1 MKKEKRT
8 EIATN
13 VSSGAEKVEIVEKQ
27 VKQARQTDE
36 KELGGNQAKAKGK
49 AEKETAA
56 AKARVEVAL
65 KKKEE
70 KSKKA
75 AAKAKAKKEKAA
87 KRAKK
92 LKQKA
97 EARKALQEKR
107 AAERKALQE
116 KRRAERLAL
125 EEKRKEARNAKVRE
139 RAHQKANR
147 AQAKSKR
154 QAARKQERDSHRK
167 EGRKDNGG
175 WIAAVVTLGVTTLAL
190 TTALTV
196 GAIDMKNTKDG
207 IAAGYKC
214 NTHELIGIMENVDND
229 LDRVRISNTPEQ
241 QGRIL
246 TDLLVQA
253 RLAELDLEKMPIS
266 AESNRNVTTFLNRV
280 GATCERMLAKLRG
293 GEALSAQDQETLAR
307 LYKTNHEIRAEIEN
321 LTEKMTD
328 NDLMDFV
335 NKGKGMI
342 ADVLD
347 RLEKM
352 TLGENGILENI
363 KDKMS
368 GAGNGRNGKNGESG
382 EKDKGEQKWDK
393 GQMPMPDDHGEAKID
408 PSKAEDLCM
417 VYFADYKISEFQCV
431 GETVSHGY
439 GAYNV
444 QGYDDNG
451 TLLFAEIDYKT
462 GDLLRFDYYEDCNEE
477 TFDYQN
483 AERIAEEFLE
493 KIGYDDMV
501 SVRVRGNGTNADFT
515 FVYEDDDVIFYPD
528 TVKVKV
534 CRTRGIVMG
543 MDATK
548 YLRNHKEREDVNVSI
563 TRKQAQESLHKDLEV
578 ESARLCVVQ
587 TVRGERA
594 AYEFLCS
601 YGEER
606 YLIYTDAVDGRE
618 IAIVNLKNVG

>member
-1 MKKEKRT
+1 MKNEKKT

-13 VSSGAEKVEIVEKQ
+13 VSSGAEKVEAVEKQ
-27 VKQARQTDE
+27 VKQVRQTDE
-36 KELGGNQAKAKGK
+36 KELGGNEAKAKGK

-70 KSKKA
+70 KSKRA

-87 KRAKK
+87 AKAKK

-116 KRRAERLAL
+116 KRKAERLAL
-125 EEKRKEARNAKVRE
+125 EEKRKEERNAKIRE

-147 AQAKSKR
+147 AQARSKRKSKR
-154 QAARKQERDSHRK
+154 REENRGSKK
-167 EGRKDNGG
+167 GYGG

-190 TTALTV
+190 TTAVTL

-207 IAAGYKC
+207 VMTGYRST
-214 NTHELIGIMENVDND
+214 THELMGIMENVDND

-246 TDLLVQA
+246 TDLLVQS

-266 AESNRNVTTFLNRV
+266 AECDRNVTTFLNRV
-280 GATCERMLAKLRG
+280 SATCERMLAKLRG
-293 GEALSAQDQETLAR
+293 GESLSQEDQDVLAR
-307 LYKTNHEIRAEIEN
+307 LYEVNHQIRAEVEN

-335 NKGKGMI
+335 NKGKGML
-342 ADVLD
+342 ADALN

-352 TLGENGILENI
+352 TLGENGILENV
-363 KDKMS
+363 KDKMA
-368 GAGNGRNGKNGESG
+368 GAG
-382 EKDKGEQKWDK
+382 K
-393 GQMPMPDDHGEAKID
+393 GQKPQMPQPDDHGEAKID

-431 GETVSHGY
+431 GETVSSGY

-462 GDLLRFDYYEDCNEE
+462 GDLLRFDYYEECNEE

-493 KIGYDDMV
+493 KIGYDDMEA
-501 SVRVRGNGTNADFT
+501 VRVRGNGTNADFT
-515 FVYEDDDVIFYPD
+515 FVYEDDDVLFYPD
-528 TVKVKV
+528 TVRVKV

-548 YLRNHKEREDVNVSI
+548 YLKNHKDREEPSAKI
-563 TRKQAQESLHKDLEV
+563 TAKQARESLHKDLEV
-578 ESARLCVVQ
+578 ETTRLCVVQ
-587 TVRGERA
+587 TLRGERT

-601 YGEER
+601 YGEEK
-606 YLIYTDAVDGRE
+606 YLVYTDANDGRE
-618 IAIVNLKNVG
+618 ISIVNLKNIG

>member
-1 MKKEKRT
+1 MEKEKKT

-13 VSSGAEKVEIVEKQ
+13 VSSGAEKVEVVEKQ
-27 VKQARQTDE
+27 VKRARKTDE

-70 KSKKA
+70 KAKKA

-87 KRAKK
+87 AKAKK
-92 LKQKA
+92 LKEKA

-116 KRRAERLAL
+116 KRKAERLAL

-154 QAARKQERDSHRK
+154 KSKRK
-167 EGRKDNGG
+167 EENRSSKKGYGG

-207 IAAGYKC
+207 VTAGYRST
-214 NTHELIGIMENVDND
+214 THELMGIMENVDND

-246 TDLLVQA
+246 TDLLVQS

-266 AESNRNVTTFLNRV
+266 AESDRNVTTFLNRV
-280 GATCERMLAKLRG
+280 GATCERMLAKLRS
-293 GEALSAQDQETLAR
+293 GEALSQEDQATLAR
-307 LYKTNHEIRAEIEN
+307 LYEVNHEIRAEIEN
-321 LTEKMTD
+321 LSEQMTD
-328 NDLMDFV
+328 TDLMDFV
-335 NKGKGMI
+335 NKGKGML

-352 TLGENGILENI
+352 TLGENGILENVQG
-363 KDKMS
+363 KMT
-368 GAGNGRNGKNGESG
+368 GAGKGRNAE
-382 EKDKGEQKWDK
+382 
-393 GQMPMPDDHGEAKID
+393 MPMPEDHGEAKID
-408 PSKAEDLCM
+408 PSKAEDLCT

-483 AERIAEEFLE
+483 AQRIAEEFLDN
-493 KIGYDDMV
+493 IGYDDMV
-501 SVRVRGNGTNADFT
+501 AVRVRENGTNADFT
-515 FVYEDDDVIFYPD
+515 FVYEDDDVLFYPD

-548 YLRNHKEREDVNVSI
+548 YLKNHKDRKEPPVRI
-563 TRKQAQESLHKDLEV
+563 TQKQAQDCLHKDLEV
-578 ESARLCVVQ
+578 ENTRLCVVQ
-587 TVRGERA
+587 TARGERT

-606 YLIYTDAVDGRE
+606 YLIYTDANDGRE
-618 IAIVNLKNVG
+618 ISIVNLKNIG

>member
-1 MKKEKRT
+1 MKKEKKT

-27 VKQARQTDE
+27 VKQARKTDE
-36 KELGGNQAKAKGK
+36 KELGGNEAKAKGK

-70 KSKKA
+70 KAKKA

-87 KRAKK
+87 QKAKK
-92 LKQKA
+92 MKEKA

-116 KRRAERLAL
+116 KRAAERLAL
-125 EEKRKEARNAKVRE
+125 EEKRKEERNAKVRE

-154 QAARKQERDSHRK
+154 KSARKQERDSH
-167 EGRKDNGG
+167 RKDNGG

-190 TTALTV
+190 TTALTL

-207 IAAGYKC
+207 VAAGYRST
-214 NTHELIGIMENVDND
+214 THELIGIMENVDND
-229 LDRVRISNTPEQ
+229 LDRVRISNAPEQ

-246 TDLLVQA
+246 TDLLVQS

-266 AESNRNVTTFLNRV
+266 AEADRNVTTFLNRV
-280 GATCERMLAKLRG
+280 GATCERMLAKLRR
-293 GEALSAQDQETLAR
+293 GESLSQEDQETLAR
-307 LYKTNHEIRAEIEN
+307 LYEVNHEIRAEIEN
-321 LTEKMTD
+321 LTEQMTD
-328 NDLMDFV
+328 EDLMTYV
-335 NKGKGMI
+335 NKGKGML

-352 TLGENGILENI
+352 TLGENGVLGEMQS
-363 KDKMS
+363 KMQ
-368 GAGNGRNGKNGESG
+368 GAGKGRNAEV
-382 EKDKGEQKWDK
+382 
-393 GQMPMPDDHGEAKID
+393 PMPDDHGEAKID
-408 PSKAEDLCM
+408 PSKAEDLCT

-431 GETVSHGY
+431 GETVSRGY

-462 GDLLRFDYYEDCNEE
+462 GDLLRFDYYEDCSEE

-483 AERIAEEFLE
+483 AQRIAEEFLDN
-493 KIGYDDMV
+493 IGYDDMIA
-501 SVRVRGNGTNADFT
+501 VRVRENGTNADFT
-515 FVYEDDDVIFYPD
+515 FVYEDDDVLFYPD

-548 YLRNHKEREDVNVSI
+548 YLKNHKDREEPSVKI
-563 TRKQAQESLHKDLEV
+563 TAKQARESLHKDLEV
-578 ESARLCVVQ
+578 ESTRLCVVQ
-587 TVRGERA
+587 TARGERA

-601 YGEER
+601 YGEEQ
-606 YLIYTDAVDGRE
+606 YLIYTDANDGRE
-618 IAIVNLKNVG
+618 ISIVNLKNIG

>member
-1 MKKEKRT
+1 MKKEKKT

-27 VKQARQTDE
+27 TKQARQTDE
-36 KELGGNQAKAKGK
+36 KELGGNQAKAQGK

-56 AKARVEVAL
+56 AKARVEIAL

-70 KSKKA
+70 KAKKA

-97 EARKALQEKR
+97 EERKELQEKR
-107 AAERKALQE
+107 AAERRALQE

-125 EEKRKEARNAKVRE
+125 EEKRKEERNAKVRE

-154 QAARKQERDSHRK
+154 QSARKQERENRK
-167 EGRKDNGG
+167 REGRKDNGG

-246 TDLLVQA
+246 TDLLVQT

-266 AESNRNVTTFLNRV
+266 AEADRNVTTFLNRV
-280 GATCERMLAKLRG
+280 GTTCERMLAKLRS
-293 GEALSAQDQETLAR
+293 GEPLSSEDQEILAR

-321 LTEKMTD
+321 LTEEMTD
-328 NDLMDFV
+328 KDLMDYV
-335 NKGKGMI
+335 NKGKGML
-342 ADVLD
+342 ADVLE

-352 TLGENGILENI
+352 TLGENGILENV
-363 KDKMS
+363 KDKMT
-368 GAGNGRNGKNGESG
+368 GAGKGRNAE
-382 EKDKGEQKWDK
+382 
-393 GQMPMPDDHGEAKID
+393 MPMPDDHGEAKID

-493 KIGYDDMV
+493 NIGYDDMV
-501 SVRVRGNGTNADFT
+501 AVRVRGNGTNADFT
-515 FVYEDDDVIFYPD
+515 FVYEDDDVIYYPD

-548 YLRNHKEREDVNVSI
+548 YLRNHKDRQEPPVRISQ
-563 TRKQAQESLHKDLEV
+563 KQAQDSLHKDLEV
-578 ESARLCVVQ
+578 ESARLCVVE
-587 TVRGERA
+587 TARGERT

-601 YGEER
+601 YGEEQ
-606 YLIYTDAVDGRE
+606 YFIYTDANDGRE

>member
-1 MKKEKRT
+1 MKKEKKT

-27 VKQARQTDE
+27 MKKARQTDE

-70 KSKKA
+70 KAKKA

-116 KRRAERLAL
+116 KRKAERLAL
-125 EEKRKEARNAKVRE
+125 EEKRKEEKNAKVRE

-154 QAARKQERDSHRK
+154 QSARKQERDKRRK

-207 IAAGYKC
+207 IAAGHKC

-241 QGRIL
+241 QSRIL
-246 TDLLVQA
+246 TDLLVQV

-266 AESNRNVTTFLNRV
+266 AESDRNVTTFLNRV

-293 GEALSAQDQETLAR
+293 DETLSEEDQETLAR
-307 LYKTNHEIRAEIEN
+307 LYKTNHEVRAEIEN

-352 TLGENGILENI
+352 TLGENGILENV
-363 KDKMS
+363 KDKMQ
-368 GAGNGRNGKNGESG
+368 GAGKGRNAE
-382 EKDKGEQKWDK
+382 
-393 GQMPMPDDHGEAKID
+393 MPMPDDKGEAKID

-431 GETVSHGY
+431 GETVSQGY

-451 TLLFAEIDYKT
+451 TQLFAEIDYKT
-462 GDLLRFDYYEDCNEE
+462 GDLLRFDYYEECNEE

-548 YLRNHKEREDVNVSI
+548 YLRNHKEREDVNVAI
-563 TRKQAQESLHKDLEV
+563 TEKQARENLHKDLDV
-578 ESARLCVVQ
+578 QSARLCVVQ

-594 AYEFLCS
+594 AYEFLCT
-601 YGEER
+601 YGEEQ
-606 YLIYTDAVDGRE
+606 YFIYTDANDGRE
-618 IAIVNLKNVG
+618 ISIVNLKNIG

>member
-1 MKKEKRT
+1 MEKEKKT

-13 VSSGAEKVEIVEKQ
+13 VSSGAEKVEVVEKQ
-27 VKQARQTDE
+27 VKRARKTDE
-36 KELGGNQAKAKGK
+36 KELGGNQAQSKGK

-70 KSKKA
+70 KAKKA

-87 KRAKK
+87 AKAKK
-92 LKQKA
+92 IKEKA

-116 KRRAERLAL
+116 KRKAERLAL
-125 EEKRKEARNAKVRE
+125 EEKRKQERNAKVRE

-154 QAARKQERDSHRK
+154 KSKRREENRSSKK
-167 EGRKDNGG
+167 GYGG

-190 TTALTV
+190 TTAVTL

-207 IAAGYKC
+207 VTAGYRST
-214 NTHELIGIMENVDND
+214 THELIGIMENVDND

-241 QGRIL
+241 QSRIL
-246 TDLLVQA
+246 TDLLVQS

-266 AESNRNVTTFLNRV
+266 AESDRNVTTFLNRV
-280 GATCERMLAKLRG
+280 GATCERMLAKLRS
-293 GEALSAQDQETLAR
+293 GETLSQEDQAILAR
-307 LYKTNHEIRAEIEN
+307 LYEVNHEIRAEIEN
-321 LTEKMTD
+321 LTEEMTD
-328 NDLMDFV
+328 TDLMDYI
-335 NKGKGMI
+335 NKGKGML

-352 TLGENGILENI
+352 TLGENGILDNV
-363 KDKMS
+363 KDKMT
-368 GAGNGRNGKNGESG
+368 GAGKGRNME
-382 EKDKGEQKWDK
+382 
-393 GQMPMPDDHGEAKID
+393 MPMPDDHGEAKID
-408 PSKAEDLCM
+408 PSKAEDLCA
-417 VYFADYKISEFQCV
+417 VYFSDYKISEFQCV
-431 GETVSHGY
+431 GETISHGY

-483 AERIAEEFLE
+483 AQRIAEEFLDN
-493 KIGYDDMV
+493 IGYDDMV
-501 SVRVRGNGTNADFT
+501 AVRVRENGTNADFT
-515 FVYEDDDVIFYPD
+515 FVYEDDDVLFYPD

-548 YLRNHKEREDVNVSI
+548 YLKNHKDRKEPPVRI
-563 TRKQAQESLHKDLEV
+563 TQKQAQECLHKDLEV
-578 ESARLCVVQ
+578 ESTRLCVVQ
-587 TVRGERA
+587 TARGERT

-601 YGEER
+601 YNGEQ
-606 YLIYTDAVDGRE
+606 YLIYTDANDGRE
-618 IAIVNLKNVG
+618 ISIVNLKNLG